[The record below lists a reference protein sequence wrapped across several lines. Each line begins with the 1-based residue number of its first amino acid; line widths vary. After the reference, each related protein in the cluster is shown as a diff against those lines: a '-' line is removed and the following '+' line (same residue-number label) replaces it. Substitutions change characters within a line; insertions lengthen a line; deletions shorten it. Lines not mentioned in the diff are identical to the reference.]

1 MRLRSHTLLQLK
13 MTEEK
18 VQFELEFPVK
28 ASPHMLFPYL
38 STPSGLAEWFADNVN
53 SRGEKY
59 TFIWDSEERSAK
71 RLAKKT
77 DKFIRFRWEEDEEA
91 GNNYF
96 FEFKIIVDELTNDA
110 SLIITDHSDED
121 EVEEDKLLWE
131 SQIHELLHLIG
142 S

>member
-1 MRLRSHTLLQLK
+1 

-18 VQFELEFPVK
+18 VKFEMEFPVK
-28 ASPHMLFPYL
+28 ASPHMLYPYL
-38 STPSGLAEWFADNVN
+38 STPSGLSEWFADNVN

-59 TFIWDSEERSAK
+59 TFIWDGEERSAR

-77 DKFIRFRWEEDEEA
+77 DKFIRFRWEEDEED

-96 FEFKIIVDELTNDA
+96 FEFKIVVDELTNDA
-110 SLIITDHSDED
+110 SLMIIDFSDED
-121 EVEEDKLLWE
+121 EVEEDKLLWD
-131 SQIHELLHLIG
+131 SQVNELLHTIG